1 VDDICRSTGE
11 VCFIYSVKLPMFKFL
26 QNLVDDNRRH
36 INGYKPLVTKIN
48 SLETEIKKLSDKKLA
63 AKTTEFKEKINKGVK
78 LNDLLPE
85 AYAVVREAIFRTIG
99 ERAYDVQLMAAISL
113 NQGAVAEQRTG
124 EGKTHSVL
132 FPAYLNAL
140 TGRGVHVITPNDYLT
155 RVGAG
160 WYPKAL
166 NFLGITTAAIVHE
179 ESFILDPE
187 YTDPSE
193 KIDDRLAHLRPISRA
208 EAYQADV
215 TYGTNNEFGFDY
227 LRDHMVGDFSQKVQ
241 RSDHYFAV
249 VDEVDF
255 VLIDEA
261 RTPLIISSPNNQPV
275 EKYYKFAQISAGLQ
289 PTDYVIDEKSKSATL
304 SEFGI
309 RKVEKVLGV
318 SNLYEESFET
328 IHYIENAIKARALF
342 HKDKDYVVKDNE
354 IIIVDEFT
362 GRLMQGRRW
371 SDGLHQAV
379 EAKENVKVQQESQTW
394 ATITFQNYFR
404 LYEKLSGM
412 TGTAATESEEFKKI
426 YNLDVITIPT
436 HRDTK
441 RTDDNDL
448 IFKTQRSKYAA
459 IAAKVEELHHLGQ
472 PVLIGTTSI
481 AKNEVISSMLKNKG
495 IPFQMLN
502 AKNHQSEA
510 EIIANAGMKGAVTVA
525 TNMAGRGVD
534 IILGG
539 PKDKFSPETW
549 QKQHDDVISFGGLY
563 VIGTERHESRRIDN
577 QLRGRSGR
585 QGDPGFS
592 QFYVALDDDLMRIFG
607 GEKISGL
614 MTRFNMP
621 DDAPLTHPLVSKV
634 LEQIQVKVEGY
645 NFDIRKSL
653 VEYDDVINKQRQI
666 IYRLRDDTL
675 FNAKNDPQKNHDNI
689 FKYLNSEINHLVAEN
704 QDFESGFKAD
714 KLALEFSEILPI
726 SSANRIQ
733 LIKDLKKSD
742 NPQLLLTSL
751 LDNQW
756 KQRVDYFGN
765 DLANNILAYAVIQTL
780 DPLWVDHLT
789 ALDDLRDGVRLRG
802 YAQKDPLIEYR
813 KEGFDMFQALLR
825 RFESNLARMLF
836 RLEPV
841 AAPVTAPAQATETR
855 GKVVDPSQPV
865 VTPGNEE
872 NEEKLELPTREPVI
886 SKALGRNDPCWC
898 GSGKK
903 FKKCHYPEIG

>member
-1 VDDICRSTGE
+1 
-11 VCFIYSVKLPMFKFL
+11 MFKFL
-26 QNLVDDNRRH
+26 QNLVDDNYRH
-36 INGYKPLVTKIN
+36 LNSIKPLVAKIN
-48 SLETEIKKLSDKKLA
+48 NFESEIKKLSDKELKN
-63 AKTTEFKEKINKGVK
+63 KTTEFKKRLSDGAK
-78 LNDLLPE
+78 LDDLLPE

-99 ERAYDVQLMAAISL
+99 ERAYDVQLIAAITL
-113 NQGAVAEQRTG
+113 HQGAIAEQRTG
-124 EGKTHSVL
+124 EGKTHSVI

-140 TGRGVHVITPNDYLT
+140 TGRGVHVVTPNDYLT

-166 NFLGITTAAIVHE
+166 NLLGITTGALVHE
-179 ESFILDPE
+179 ESFILDPD
-187 YTDPSE
+187 YNDPSE
-193 KIDDRLAHLRPISRA
+193 KIDDRLAHLRPVTRP
-208 EAYQADV
+208 EAYKADI

-227 LRDHMVGDFSQKVQ
+227 LRDHMVGDLSQKVQ
-241 RSDHYFAV
+241 REDHYFAI

-275 EKYYKFAQISAGLQ
+275 EKYYKFAQISKELQ
-289 PTDYVIDEKSKSATL
+289 PTDYIIDEKSKSATL

-309 RKVEKVLGV
+309 RKVEKILGV

-328 IHYIENAIKARALF
+328 IHYIENAIKAEALF
-342 HKDKDYVVKDNE
+342 HKDKDYVVKDGE

-379 EAKENVKVQQESQTW
+379 EAKENAKVQQESQTW

-404 LYEKLSGM
+404 LYEKLAGM
-412 TGTAATESEEFKKI
+412 TGTAATEAEEFKKI
-426 YNLDVITIPT
+426 YNLEVITIPT
-436 HRDTK
+436 HRDLQ
-441 RTDDNDL
+441 RVDDNDL
-448 IFKTQRSKYAA
+448 IFKTQRIKYAA
-459 IAAKVEELHHLGQ
+459 IASKVEELHAKGQ

-481 AKNEVISSMLKNKG
+481 AKNEIVSSMLRKKG

-502 AKNHQSEA
+502 AKNHRSEA
-510 EIIANAGMKGAVTVA
+510 EIIAKAGIKGAVTVA

-539 PKDKFSPETW
+539 PRADFKPEQW
-549 QKQHDDVISFGGLY
+549 QKQHDEVVSLGGLY

-585 QGDPGFS
+585 QGDPGYS
-592 QFYVALDDDLMRIFG
+592 QFYVALDDDLMRVFG
-607 GEKISGL
+607 GEKISDL

-621 DDAPLTHPLVSKV
+621 DDAPLTHPLVSRV

-666 IYRLRDDTL
+666 IYKLRDETL
-675 FNAKNDPQKNHDNI
+675 FNAKNNSEKNQENI
-689 FKYLNSEINHLVAEN
+689 FKYLHSEIENIVAESHN
-704 QDFESGFKAD
+704 FESGTLDAD
-714 KLALEFSEILPI
+714 KLSLEFSEIMPI
-726 SSANRIQ
+726 SSSDRNR
-733 LIKDLKKSD
+733 LKKDLEKNQ
-742 NPQLLLTSL
+742 NPVEFLYSL
-751 LDNQW
+751 ALGQW
-756 KQRVDYFGN
+756 QQRVDYFGK
-765 DLANNILAYAVIQTL
+765 DLANNVLAYAVISSL
-780 DPLWVDHLT
+780 DPLWVGHLT

-813 KEGFDMFQALLR
+813 KEGFEMFQSLLR
-825 RFESNLARMLF
+825 RFESNLSRTLF

-841 AAPVTAPAQATETR
+841 APSQPAPKVTETR
-855 GKVVDPSQPV
+855 GEIVDAVIASEAKQS
-865 VTPGNEE
+865 
-872 NEEKLELPTREPVI
+872 LPTREPVV
-886 SKALGRNDPCWC
+886 SKTLGRNDPCWC

-903 FKKCHYPEIG
+903 WKKCHYPEIG

>member
-1 VDDICRSTGE
+1 MDDICRSTGE

-525 TNMAGRGVD
+525 TNMA
-534 IILGG
+534 
-539 PKDKFSPETW
+539 
-549 QKQHDDVISFGGLY
+549 HDDVISFGGLY

-675 FNAKNDPQKNHDNI
+675 FN
-689 FKYLNSEINHLVAEN
+689 
-704 QDFESGFKAD
+704 
-714 KLALEFSEILPI
+714 
-726 SSANRIQ
+726 
-733 LIKDLKKSD
+733 
-742 NPQLLLTSL
+742 
-751 LDNQW
+751 
-756 KQRVDYFGN
+756 
-765 DLANNILAYAVIQTL
+765 
-780 DPLWVDHLT
+780 
-789 ALDDLRDGVRLRG
+789 
-802 YAQKDPLIEYR
+802 
-813 KEGFDMFQALLR
+813 
-825 RFESNLARMLF
+825 
-836 RLEPV
+836 
-841 AAPVTAPAQATETR
+841 
-855 GKVVDPSQPV
+855 
-865 VTPGNEE
+865 
-872 NEEKLELPTREPVI
+872 
-886 SKALGRNDPCWC
+886 
-898 GSGKK
+898 
-903 FKKCHYPEIG
+903 

>member
-1 VDDICRSTGE
+1 
-11 VCFIYSVKLPMFKFL
+11 MFKFL
-26 QNLVDDNRRH
+26 ENLVDENRRH
-36 INGYKPLVTKIN
+36 INGFKPLVAKIN
-48 SLETEIKKLSDKKLA
+48 ALEPEIKKLSDKKLSD
-63 AKTTEFKEKINKGVK
+63 KTAEFKDKLKKGTK
-78 LNDLLPE
+78 LDELLPE

-99 ERAYDVQLMAAISL
+99 ERAYDVQLMAAIAL
-113 NQGAVAEQRTG
+113 HQGSVAEQRTG

-140 TGRGVHVITPNDYLT
+140 TGQGVHVITPNDYLT

-166 NFLGITTAAIVHE
+166 KMLGITTSAIVHE

-187 YTDPSE
+187 FTDPNE
-193 KIDDRLAHLRPISRA
+193 KIDDRLAHLRPITRR
-208 EAYQADV
+208 EAYMADV

-227 LRDHMVGDFSQKVQ
+227 LRDHMVGDFNQKVQ
-241 RSDHYFAV
+241 RDNHYFAI

-275 EKYYKFAQISAGLQ
+275 EKYYKFAQIANSLQ

-309 RKVEKVLGV
+309 RKVEKILGV
-318 SNLYEESFET
+318 GNLYEESFET
-328 IHYIENAIKARALF
+328 IHYIENAIKAEALF
-342 HKDKDYVVKDNE
+342 KKDKDYVVKDNE

-379 EAKENVKVQQESQTW
+379 EAKENVRVQQESQTW

-404 LYEKLSGM
+404 LYDKLSGM
-412 TGTAATESEEFKKI
+412 TGTAATEAEEFKKI
-426 YNLDVITIPT
+426 YNLNVITIPT

-441 RTDDNDL
+441 RIDDNDL
-448 IFKTQRSKYAA
+448 IFKTQRAKYAA
-459 IAAKVEELHHLGQ
+459 IAAKVEELHRIGQ

-481 AKNEVISSMLKNKG
+481 AKNEIISSMLKNKK

-510 EIIANAGMKGAVTVA
+510 EIIAKAGMKGAVTVA

-539 PKDKFSPETW
+539 PRDKFSPEVW
-549 QKQHDDVISFGGLY
+549 QKQHDEVISFGGLY

-614 MTRFNMP
+614 MTKFNMP
-621 DDAPLTHPLVSKV
+621 DDTPLTHPLVSRV

-666 IYRLRDDTL
+666 IYKLRDDTL
-675 FNAKNDPQKNHDNI
+675 ADAKNDPQKNRDNV
-689 FKYLNSEINHLVAEN
+689 FKYLTSEINHLVAEN
-704 QDFESGFKAD
+704 HNLETSELDSD
-714 KLALEFSEILPI
+714 KLALEFSEILPF
-726 SSANRIQ
+726 SSASRIQ

-742 NPQLLLTSL
+742 NPVELLITQLE
-751 LDNQW
+751 NQW

-780 DPLWVDHLT
+780 DPLWVEHLT

-813 KEGFDMFQALLR
+813 KEGFEMFQALLR
-825 RFESNLARMLF
+825 RYESNLARMLF

-841 AAPVTAPAQATETR
+841 AAPVTAPTQATETR
-855 GKVVDPSQPV
+855 GKVIDPSKPV
-865 VTPGNEE
+865 E
-872 NEEKLELPTREPVI
+872 NVQDQEVDEKLELPTRQPVV
-886 SKALGRNDPCWC
+886 SKTLGRNDPCWC

-903 FKKCHYPEIG
+903 FKKCHYPELS

>member
-1 VDDICRSTGE
+1 
-11 VCFIYSVKLPMFKFL
+11 MFKFL
-26 QNLVDDNRRH
+26 ENLIDENKRH
-36 INGYKPLVTKIN
+36 INGFKPLVNKIN
-48 SLETEIKKLSDKKLA
+48 SYEAEIKKLSDKKLA
-63 AKTTEFKEKINKGVK
+63 EKTTEFKEKISSGTS
-78 LNDLLPE
+78 LDELLPE
-85 AYAVVREAIFRTIG
+85 AYAVVREAIFRSIG
-99 ERAYDVQLMAAISL
+99 ERAYDVQLMAAIAL
-113 NQGAVAEQRTG
+113 HQGSVAEQRTG

-140 TGRGVHVITPNDYLT
+140 TGQGVHVITPNDYLT

-166 NFLGITTAAIVHE
+166 NMLGISTSAIVHE
-179 ESFILDPE
+179 ESFILDSNFTNPN
-187 YTDPSE
+187 E
-193 KIDDRLAHLRPISRA
+193 KIDDRLAHLRPISRK

-227 LRDHMVGDFSQKVQ
+227 LRDHMVGDFNQKVQ
-241 RSDHYFAV
+241 RDIHFFAI

-275 EKYYKFAQISAGLQ
+275 EKYYKFAQIANSLQ

-309 RKVEKVLGV
+309 RKVEKILGV
-318 SNLYEESFET
+318 TNLYEESFET
-328 IHYIENAIKARALF
+328 IHYIENAIKAQALF

-404 LYEKLSGM
+404 LYKKLAGM

-426 YNLDVITIPT
+426 YNLNVITIPT
-436 HRDTK
+436 HRDTQ
-441 RTDDNDL
+441 RIDDNDL

-459 IAAKVEELHHLGQ
+459 IASKVEELHRIGQ

-481 AKNEVISSMLKNKG
+481 AKNEIISSMLKNKK

-510 EIIANAGMKGAVTVA
+510 EIIAKAGMKGAVTVA

-539 PKDKFSPETW
+539 PRDKFSEDVW
-549 QKQHDDVISFGGLY
+549 KKQHNEVIELGGLY

-614 MTRFNMP
+614 MTKFNMP
-621 DDAPLTHPLVSKV
+621 DDTPLTHPLVSRV

-666 IYRLRDDTL
+666 IYKLRDETL
-675 FNAKNDPQKNHDNI
+675 SDAKNDPQKNHDNV
-689 FKYLNSEINHLVAEN
+689 FKYLSSEINHLVSDNSNFETGNVDAE
-704 QDFESGFKAD
+704 
-714 KLALEFSEILPI
+714 KLALEFSEILPLA
-726 SSANRIQ
+726 SSARIQ
-733 LIKDLKKSD
+733 LVKDIKKSD
-742 NPQLLLTSL
+742 NPNEFLLSL
-751 LDNQW
+751 LENQW
-756 KQRVDYFGN
+756 QQRVDYFGN
-765 DLANNILAYAVIQTL
+765 DLANNILAYAVIQSL
-780 DPLWVDHLT
+780 DPLWVGHLT

-813 KEGFDMFQALLR
+813 KEGFEMFQSLLR
-825 RFESNLARMLF
+825 RYESNLSRMLF

-841 AAPVTAPAQATETR
+841 AAPVVTPAQATETR
-855 GKVVDPSQPV
+855 GKIVEPGKAPEASQSQ
-865 VTPGNEE
+865 E
-872 NEEKLELPTREPVI
+872 NEEKLELPTRQPAA
-886 SKALGRNDPCWC
+886 SNSLGRNDPCWC

-903 FKKCHYPEIG
+903 WKKCHYPETQ

>member
-1 VDDICRSTGE
+1 
-11 VCFIYSVKLPMFKFL
+11 MFKFL
-26 QNLVDDNRRH
+26 QNLIDDNQRH
-36 INGYKPLVTKIN
+36 LKAYKPLVAKIN
-48 SLETEIKKLSDKKLA
+48 SLEPEIKKLSDKKL
-63 AKTTEFKEKINKGVK
+63 KDKSTELKKRLSDGEKLDN
-78 LNDLLPE
+78 LLPE
-85 AYAVVREAIFRTIG
+85 AYALVREAIFRTIG
-99 ERAYDVQLMAAISL
+99 ERAYDVQLMAAIAL
-113 NQGAVAEQRTG
+113 HQGAIAEQRTG
-124 EGKTHSVL
+124 EGKTHSVI

-140 TGRGVHVITPNDYLT
+140 TGLGVHIVTPNDYLT

-166 NFLGITTAAIVHE
+166 NLLGISTGAIIHE
-179 ESFILDPE
+179 QSFILDPE
-187 YTDPSE
+187 FTDPSE
-193 KIDDRLAHLRPISRA
+193 KIDDRLAHLRPVSRR
-208 EAYQADV
+208 EAYQADI

-227 LRDHMVGDFSQKVQ
+227 LRDHMVGDYQQKVQ
-241 RSDHYFAV
+241 GPNHYFAV

-275 EKYYKFAQISAGLQ
+275 EKYYKFAQIAKSLQ
-289 PTDYVIDEKSKSATL
+289 PNDYVIDEKSKSSTL

-309 RKVEKVLGV
+309 RKVEKILGV
-318 SNLYEESFET
+318 TNLYEESFDT
-328 IHYIENAIKARALF
+328 IHYIENAIKAEALF

-404 LYEKLSGM
+404 LYQKLAGM
-412 TGTAATESEEFKKI
+412 TGTAATEAEEFKKI
-426 YNLDVITIPT
+426 YNLDVITLPT
-436 HRDTK
+436 NKDLVRI
-441 RTDDNDL
+441 DDNDL

-459 IAAKVEELHHLGQ
+459 IAAKVDQLHAKGQ

-481 AKNEVISSMLKNKG
+481 AKNEIISSMLRNKK

-510 EIIANAGMKGAVTVA
+510 EIIAKAGMVGAVTVA

-539 PKDKFSPETW
+539 PRDKFTPEIW
-549 QKQHDDVISFGGLY
+549 QKQHDTVNSLGGLY

-577 QLRGRSGR
+577 QLRGRAGR

-592 QFYVALDDDLMRIFG
+592 QFYVALDDDLMRVFG
-607 GEKISGL
+607 GEKIAEL

-621 DDAPLTHPLVSKV
+621 DDAPLTHPLVSRV

-645 NFDIRKSL
+645 NFDVRKSL

-666 IYRLRDDTL
+666 IYKLRDETL
-675 FNAKNDPQKNHDNI
+675 FNAKNDPQKNQENI
-689 FKYLNSEINHLVAEN
+689 FKYLSSEINQIVTLN
-704 QDFESGFKAD
+704 QDFESGKIDAE
-714 KLALEFSEILPI
+714 KLSLEFSEILPI
-726 SSANRIQ
+726 SSADRNQ

-742 NPQLLLTSL
+742 NPAELLNSLLLK
-751 LDNQW
+751 QW
-756 KQRVDYFGN
+756 RQRVDYFGK
-765 DLANNILAYAVIQTL
+765 DLSNNILAYAVINTL

-802 YAQKDPLIEYR
+802 YAQKDPLVEYR
-813 KEGFDMFQALLR
+813 KEGFEMFQALMR
-825 RFESNLARMLF
+825 RFESNLSRMLF

-841 AAPVTAPAQATETR
+841 AAPVSTQVKATETR
-855 GKVVDPSQPV
+855 GKVIDPNQPV
-865 VTPGNEE
+865 DTLQNEAE
-872 NEEKLELPTREPVI
+872 LELPTREPVI
-886 SKALGRNDPCWC
+886 NSQKTLGRNDPCWC
-898 GSGKK
+898 GKTNDNGKPVK
-903 FKKCHYPEIG
+903 WKHCHYPDLPSN

>member
-1 VDDICRSTGE
+1 
-11 VCFIYSVKLPMFKFL
+11 MFKFIKNIFDENKHQL
-26 QNLVDDNRRH
+26 GSFAPI
-36 INGYKPLVTKIN
+36 INKIN
-48 SLETEIKKLSDKKLA
+48 SLEAEYKKLSDKKLKD
-63 AKTTEFKEKINKGVK
+63 KTAEFKKRLENGET
-78 LNDLLPE
+78 LDNLLPE
-85 AYAVVREAIFRTIG
+85 AYAVVREAIFRTVG
-99 ERAYDVQLMAAISL
+99 ERAYDVQLMAAIALHRGS
-113 NQGAVAEQRTG
+113 VAEQRTG
-124 EGKTHSVL
+124 EGKTHSVI

-140 TGRGVHVITPNDYLT
+140 SGLGVHVVTPNDYLT

-166 NFLGITTAAIVHE
+166 HLLDISTAALVHE
-179 ESFILDPE
+179 QSFLFDPE
-187 YTDPSE
+187 FTDESE
-193 KIDDRLAHLRPISRA
+193 KFDDRLAHLRPISRQ

-227 LRDHMVGDFSQKVQ
+227 LRDHMVSDFSQKVQ
-241 RSDHYFAV
+241 RSVHNFAI

-261 RTPLIISSPNNQPV
+261 RTPLIISSPNNQPTD
-275 EKYYKFAQISAGLQ
+275 KYYKFSQIANQLQ
-289 PTDYVIDEKSKSATL
+289 PTDYVIDEKAKSATL

-309 RKVEKVLGV
+309 RKVEKILGV
-318 SNLYEESFET
+318 NNLYEESFDT
-328 IHYIENAIKARALF
+328 IHYIENAIKAQALF
-342 HKDKDYVVKDNE
+342 HKDKDYVLKDGE

-362 GRLMQGRRW
+362 GRLMHGRRW

-404 LYEKLSGM
+404 LYSKLSGM
-412 TGTAATESEEFKKI
+412 TGTAATEAEEFRKI
-426 YNLDVITIPT
+426 YNLEVIVIPT
-436 HRDTK
+436 NKITQ
-441 RTDDNDL
+441 RTDENDL
-448 IFKTQRSKYAA
+448 IFKTQRAKYAA
-459 IAAKVEELHHLGQ
+459 IASKIEELHQKGQ

-481 AKNEVISSMLKNKG
+481 AKNEIISSMLRNKK
-495 IPFQMLN
+495 ISHQMLN

-510 EIIANAGMKGAVTVA
+510 EIIAKAGMKGAVTVA

-539 PKDKFSPETW
+539 PKDKVSPEEW
-549 QKQHDDVISFGGLY
+549 QKQHDEIVNLGGLY

-607 GEKISGL
+607 GDKISAL
-614 MTRFNMP
+614 MGRFNMP
-621 DDAPLTHPLVSKV
+621 EDTPLTHPLVSRV

-645 NFDIRKSL
+645 NFDVRKSL

-666 IYRLRDDTL
+666 VYQLRDETL
-675 FNAKNDPQKNHDNI
+675 ANAINNPEDNKKNI
-689 FKYLNSEINHLVAEN
+689 FRYLQKEINRLVG
-704 QDFESGFKAD
+704 QSTDYTGKIDYQRLS
-714 KLALEFSEILPI
+714 LEFMEILPMP
-726 SSANRIQ
+726 SVVRSQ
-733 LIKDLKKSD
+733 LIKDLKKAED
-742 NPQLLLTSL
+742 VTKHLENMLTA
-751 LDNQW
+751 QW
-756 KQRVDYFGN
+756 AEREKFFGSQM
-765 DLANNILAYAVIQTL
+765 ANNILCYAVIQSL
-780 DPLWVDHLT
+780 DPLWVEHLT

-813 KEGFDMFQALLR
+813 KEGFEMFQSLME

-841 AAPVTAPAQATETR
+841 PSQFNSPALASEGR
-855 GKVVDPSQPV
+855 GKMITPDNIDNTQNSGDESLEMPKRQPV
-865 VTPGNEE
+865 VAKT
-872 NEEKLELPTREPVI
+872 
-886 SKALGRNDPCWC
+886 LGRNDPCWC

-903 FKKCHYPEIG
+903 WKKCHYPDLQ